1 MEVIEKAPAKIN
13 LGLDIAGKRSDGYH
27 ELSMIMVSVDL
38 NDYVILKSLD
48 TDEIIMTSDNHKM
61 PLNEK
66 NDVYKAAS
74 LIKEKYGITT
84 GLDISLQ
91 KSIPIC
97 AGLGGGSSD
106 AAATIRGLNKLW
118 NLNMG
123 REDMIEIGFQ
133 IGSDVPYCLEAGCS
147 LITGK
152 GEIVERLETS
162 LSSWVVLVK
171 PHFGISTR
179 TVFPE
184 IDPETI
190 SRVDIEAL
198 KRALLA
204 KDYEGM
210 IAQMGNS
217 LEDVTIK
224 RKPFIQKIK
233 DRMLKCGADVAL
245 MTGSGPTVFALCPT
259 EKRADRVVNS
269 MKGFCKEVYKVRI
282 LQG

>member
-66 NDVYKAAS
+66 NDVYKVAS

>member
-66 NDVYKAAS
+66 NDVYKVAS

-224 RKPFIQKIK
+224 RKPLSKKSKIGCSNVE
-233 DRMLKCGADVAL
+233 LTWL
-245 MTGSGPTVFALCPT
+245 
-259 EKRADRVVNS
+259 
-269 MKGFCKEVYKVRI
+269 
-282 LQG
+282 

>member
-66 NDVYKAAS
+66 NDVYKVAS

-204 KDYEGM
+204 KDYERM